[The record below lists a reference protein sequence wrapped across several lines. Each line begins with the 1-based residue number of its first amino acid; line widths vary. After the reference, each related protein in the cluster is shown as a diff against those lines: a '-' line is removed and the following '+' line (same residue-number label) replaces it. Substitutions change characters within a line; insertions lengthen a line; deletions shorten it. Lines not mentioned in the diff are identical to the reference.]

1 MLQEYCQKRSLPP
14 PQYNSVATEGGSHQ
28 PIFIFECCVEQNGNI
43 YLASG
48 KGSSKK
54 CAKHESA
61 RNVLKKIHEAL
72 TKENES
78 TTIPG
83 FDMALEDQSFGQTP
97 SNPVTVLEAR
107 LKEKKL
113 AMPQFK
119 TIEGADHQYYAEC
132 RVEHLKTDARGPSKK
147 TAKRSVAQLML
158 ELLDRI
164 GDEELQKE
172 LNRVPSVASVLNGP
186 IKERV
191 ADRKKDMHDNCGQ
204 RPEMCKF
211 QGRLNENFED
221 IDVARSEGS
230 TNTFG
235 VGLIKVF
242 MQHRKH
248 SVDGWSEETFE
259 AFVKLCADNAI
270 PVRESKDIPEFYL
283 ILVHLKNPLTFFGAG
298 QKMKFEAQ
306 QKTLDYFKSMLDHIQ
321 REDKRA
327 KEAEEKKKKS
337 RKQRGYR

>member
-28 PIFIFECCVEQNGNI
+28 PIFIFECCVEQNGQT

-48 KGSSKK
+48 NGSSKK

-72 TKENES
+72 TKENETS
-78 TTIPG
+78 SIPG
-83 FDMALEDQSFGQTP
+83 FDIALEDQSFGQTP
-97 SNPVTVLEAR
+97 SNPVTVLEGR

-119 TIEGADHQYYAEC
+119 TTEGADHQYYAEC
-132 RVEHLKTDARGPSKK
+132 RVEHLKTEARGPSKK

-158 ELLDRI
+158 DLLDRI

-191 ADRKKDMHDNCGQ
+191 ADRKKDMNDQCGL

-221 IDVARSEGS
+221 IDPARSEGS

-248 SVDGWSEETFE
+248 STEGWSDDAFE

-270 PVRESKDIPEFYL
+270 PVRESKDISELYL
-283 ILVHLKNPLTFFGAG
+283 ILVHLKNPLTFFGTG
-298 QKMKFEAQ
+298 TEKEFEAK
-306 QKTLDYFKSMLDHIQ
+306 QKTLDYFKSMMDHIQ

-327 KEAEEKKKKS
+327 KEAEQKKRLK
-337 RKQRGYR
+337 KQRGYR